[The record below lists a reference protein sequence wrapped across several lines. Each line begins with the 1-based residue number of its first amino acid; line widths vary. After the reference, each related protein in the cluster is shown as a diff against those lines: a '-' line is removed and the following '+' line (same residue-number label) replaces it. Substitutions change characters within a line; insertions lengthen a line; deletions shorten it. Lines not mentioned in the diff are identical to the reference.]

1 MHNLRSLFE
10 PASIAIIG
18 ASGTEGKA
26 GYTVLRNLLDHGYR
40 GALYPVNP
48 RGSEILGLKAY
59 PDLAGIPGPVEA
71 AFVIVPAERANE
83 AVRACAAK
91 GVRAG
96 IIVSSGFGE
105 AGPEGARREEELRA
119 AVRGSGM
126 RCIGPNTVG
135 YVSMARRL
143 VGSFVPYDR
152 WEDGPVAVAAQSGI
166 FAGVLA
172 EEWMHQPTQRF
183 GIRMSVSF
191 GNKIDVD
198 EAEFLEYAGEDQQ
211 VGVVA
216 LHLEEIRRPRELL
229 AAAARV
235 VPRKPVIAFKT
246 GRSEMGARAAA
257 SHTGSLASNEVLVE
271 AALRQAGIVRAGT
284 LDEFLAFIKAFA
296 YQPLPR
302 GPRVGVLTLS
312 GAVGVMAADEM
323 ADVGLQL
330 ARFSEA
336 TAARVAP
343 LLPPWQTP
351 ANPLDFWMALAG
363 GSGRSHAAVL
373 NAVLDDQNTD
383 AVLAILLP
391 YSGTAFPEVR
401 EVFAEAAARHPEK
414 PLFLTL
420 FGGAVKAEWER
431 ALEGLR
437 IPIFSGT
444 ALPVK
449 ALAGMYRY
457 ARRRGLAA

>member
-1 MHNLRSLFE
+1 MNNLRSLFE

-18 ASGTEGKA
+18 ASATEGKA
-26 GYTVLRNLLDHGYR
+26 GYTVLRNLLDHGYE

-48 RGSEILGLKAY
+48 RGSTILGLKAY
-59 PDLAGIPGPVEA
+59 PDLAAIPDPVEA

-96 IIVSSGFGE
+96 VIVSSGFGE
-105 AGPEGARREEELRA
+105 AGPEGERREAELRA
-119 AVRGSGM
+119 AVRAAGM

-152 WEDGPVAVAAQSGI
+152 WEDGPVALAGQSGL

-172 EEWMHQPTQRF
+172 EEIMAQPTQRL
-183 GIRMSVSF
+183 GIHLALSF

-198 EAEFLEYAGEDQQ
+198 EVDFLEYAGQAPRVE
-211 VGVVA
+211 VVA
-216 LHLEEIRRPRELL
+216 LHLEALQRPRELL
-229 AAAARV
+229 ATAARV
-235 VPRKPVIAFKT
+235 VPKKPVIAFKT

-271 AALRQAGIVRAGT
+271 AAFRQAGIVRAGT

-302 GPRVGVLTLS
+302 GPRVGIITLS
-312 GAVGVMAADEM
+312 GAVGVMAVDEM
-323 ADVGLQL
+323 AESGLEL
-330 ARFSEA
+330 ARFSQA
-336 TAARVAP
+336 TSARVAP
-343 LLPPWQTP
+343 MLPPWQTP
-351 ANPLDFWMALAG
+351 GNPLDFWMALAT
-363 GSGRSHAAVL
+363 GSRESHAAAL
-373 NAVLDDQNTD
+373 NAVLDDPNTD

-401 EVFAEAAARHPEK
+401 EVFAEATARHPEK

-420 FGGAVKAEWER
+420 FGGPVKAGWER

-444 ALPVK
+444 ALPVR
-449 ALAGMYRY
+449 ALAAMLRY
-457 ARRRGLAA
+457 ARRRGLAV